1 MLSGAVL
8 RKPKLSLHIPY
19 TLPCEH
25 SYCLEPCLI
34 VRSNQTEVRCFRC
47 KKLYPFNK
55 AVRNAVLER
64 RIAQCFVEERQNLVA
79 TCTAC
84 QHPAPALCECQHCEV
99 RICSA
104 CRDSHAAKVVTS
116 VTKSTYAL
124 LQNKK
129 DLEEIRNSL
138 KIMFRIQATH
148 LRNLIERATLELE
161 GACNRLLDRSTAKL
175 NDLFDAHQAELN
187 TSKGAICNM
196 KEITRKY
203 LQQEE
208 FVPKM
213 ALGPLLAM
221 KKVLEGVATLTK
233 CIHDGV
239 DECEKRFN
247 LCVDYSLSGVV
258 KNLSLI
264 DTAGQDDNN
273 QDDRKKVDSNDVK
286 SAHQLV
292 VDGLPLLARVNDIRD
307 IFGQFGAIT
316 KVTLGQRMDS
326 ALVTFST
333 TGAVQK
339 VMMAAPIRLKGAHLR
354 VSLPENHEIS
364 LNIPYTLPCEHS
376 YCLEPCL
383 IARPNQTEVR
393 CLRCNQLYPLDLAM
407 RNANLER
414 RVIRRF
420 VEERRRIVVT
430 CGACQ
435 HPAPFLRSCQHC
447 DARICSRCRD
457 LHAAKVATSV
467 TKSTYALLQ
476 KKKYLEEVR
485 NSLKMRSCSQATH
498 LRNCIEQVTLE
509 LKEACN
515 RLLDRSAAKLDDLFD
530 ARQAELNASK
540 VVIDKVKETIEEH
553 TPQTESIPQLVI
565 VKTTESSAMLPS
577 LHRSL
582 SAMSRQRQILRSLG
596 NTFRYSTVK
605 KSFYSR
611 RRRYAYVALESEKP
625 LLRVISRRMPH
636 VCGTRVK
643 VDAMR
648 ASCISLLLAMAFKL
662 AGDNLRVS
670 SRQGAPKSQLSE
682 TASTC
687 CDPKSFSP
695 PAPALQPSPALASP
709 PEGRPKVFVRGIS
722 WKTTVISLQVALS
735 KLGPVQEI
743 DVHPTRGFAIVE
755 FRRHET
761 AKLAIFTLW
770 HTIDGKLVE
779 IRPFIPKMKAERS
792 SGKSES
798 L

>member
-1 MLSGAVL
+1 MQPPLEAG
-8 RKPKLSLHIPY
+8 
-19 TLPCEH
+19 H
-25 SYCLEPCLI
+25 S
-34 VRSNQTEVRCFRC
+34 
-47 KKLYPFNK
+47 
-55 AVRNAVLER
+55 
-64 RIAQCFVEERQNLVA
+64 
-79 TCTAC
+79 
-84 QHPAPALCECQHCEV
+84 
-99 RICSA
+99 
-104 CRDSHAAKVVTS
+104 D
-116 VTKSTYAL
+116 
-124 LQNKK
+124 
-129 DLEEIRNSL
+129 DL
-138 KIMFRIQATH
+138 MC
-148 LRNLIERATLELE
+148 
-161 GACNRLLDRSTAKL
+161 GMC
-175 NDLFDAHQAELN
+175 
-187 TSKGAICNM
+187 G
-196 KEITRKY
+196 KY
-203 LQQEE
+203 
-208 FVPKM
+208 
-213 ALGPLLAM
+213 
-221 KKVLEGVATLTK
+221 
-233 CIHDGV
+233 
-239 DECEKRFN
+239 
-247 LCVDYSLSGVV
+247 
-258 KNLSLI
+258 
-264 DTAGQDDNN
+264 
-273 QDDRKKVDSNDVK
+273 
-286 SAHQLV
+286 
-292 VDGLPLLARVNDIRD
+292 
-307 IFGQFGAIT
+307 
-316 KVTLGQRMDS
+316 
-326 ALVTFST
+326 
-333 TGAVQK
+333 
-339 VMMAAPIRLKGAHLR
+339 
-354 VSLPENHEIS
+354 

-553 TPQTESIPQLVI
+553 TPQTESIPQL
-565 VKTTESSAMLPS
+565 A
-577 LHRSL
+577 
-582 SAMSRQRQILRSLG
+582 LG
-596 NTFRYSTVK
+596 
-605 KSFYSR
+605 
-611 RRRYAYVALESEKP
+611 
-625 LLRVISRRMPH
+625 
-636 VCGTRVK
+636 
-643 VDAMR
+643 
-648 ASCISLLLAMAFKL
+648 SLLDLRRVLEGVSTLAKCVYDRMGGCAE
-662 AGDNLRVS
+662 GPNLRVDHPLTS
-670 SRQGAPKSQLSE
+670 ALDALSLFDMAEQAESGRQLRQGAPKSQLSE

-761 AKLAIFTLW
+761 AKLAIFTHW

-798 L
+798 LSWECSLGFGKKLAFDNRQFGTSHSRHYHSRHHDRRRGSDDRGEKGEQKEDKTKVLSRYHRWRSRERSPKRLHHQWCRHNYHYRLCICVNVRYTRVWKVKSAYLSLVFLVGRLGHFGQHYYMRRSVVKLVQFFCGNEGCKRINPHSFEELLIKQQEVQLLVRVYQHACEGLSEGLLRCGVTVDSECYTIAHVDQDVSYMSQQRVERALPNDCGGESDWKWRNFISAGLVIMQVRGRAARNTNRDDCDVKVDLWKRGGRVLGVKRTDSDTGSDHFFLVKTDNSDALTLCSFAFDRNVSEYRINHKELPFLPRRQLTQWYTFRVFSSLV